1 MYICDHRKNVTLFDS
16 KTVKWQ
22 KLYFHFAF
30 LSKYYLIWLAVFV
43 LSFYMKAVLS
53 RSSIILKLKELKIA
67 CVMTLLTWLMRFV
80 KIIDN
85 YYMINF
91 ISQEKAN
98 IYIYI
103 YIYLILKVVNDYDF
117 SHASYIKWDDK
128 TAHERIYLYPFSPSI
143 SQGIIFVTKEKSR
156 RQI

>member
-103 YIYLILKVVNDYDF
+103 YINHIFDLESCQWLRFF
-117 SHASYIKWDDK
+117 SRFIHKMRWQNGAWKN
-128 TAHERIYLYPFSPSI
+128 I
-143 SQGIIFVTKEKSR
+143 SLSFFTINKSR
-156 RQI
+156 DYFCD